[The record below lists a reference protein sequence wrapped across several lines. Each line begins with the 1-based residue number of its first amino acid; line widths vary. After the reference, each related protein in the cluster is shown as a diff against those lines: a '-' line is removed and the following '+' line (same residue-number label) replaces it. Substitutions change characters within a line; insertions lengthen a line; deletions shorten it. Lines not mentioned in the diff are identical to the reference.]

1 MLFVRKLFWLQLIT
15 DSDLVANVAAIAA
28 SVQQKRS
35 NIYVTYL
42 REKRSE
48 CTCKYIVRS
57 NFLRFYYH
65 ALLRKFVGKANELN
79 PV

>member
-1 MLFVRKLFWLQLIT
+1 MFWLQLIT
-15 DSDLVANVAAIAA
+15 DSDLAANVAALA

-35 NIYVTYL
+35 NIPVYATYL

-48 CTCKYIVRS
+48 YTCKYIVRS

-65 ALLRKFVGKANELN
+65 AILRKFVGLANELN